1 MSNDEH
7 MKTCFTILKMVKRL
21 ESLLVMILALVVGFM
36 FFSCNEVMSTWLL
49 VTGFTAPA
57 IFILGLIIFCLA
69 LPGFIQA
76 SEGGSDES
84 LLISFLPSLICSFIV
99 VLSVIIFNIAWTI
112 YGAVLFF
119 PATTGPYP
127 TCSDGK
133 DGKVLV
139 ITGVIIVALKMFF
152 IFFPTI
158 PALTRSRFE
167 RTRPDAW
174 AKTNTITWRTRK
186 LNNIEMRDVGN
197 HDTVDDVP
205 QEAVQENKL
214 VAGLHALS
222 LYLMFQ

>member
-1 MSNDEH
+1 
-7 MKTCFTILKMVKRL
+7 
-21 ESLLVMILALVVGFM
+21 M

-69 LPGFIQA
+69 LPGFMQA
-76 SEGGSDES
+76 AEGGSEEV
-84 LLISFLPSLICSFIV
+84 LICSFLPSLICSFIV
-99 VLSVIIFNIAWTI
+99 VFSVIIFNIAWTI
-112 YGAVLFF
+112 YGAVLFY
-119 PATTGPYP
+119 PAATGPYP

-167 RTRPDAW
+167 RTRPDT
-174 AKTNTITWRTRK
+174 KTNTTTWRTIR
-186 LNNIEMRDVGN
+186 LNNIEMGGVGN

>member
-1 MSNDEH
+1 MSNDEQ

-99 VLSVIIFNIAWTI
+99 VLKGPNHFN
-112 YGAVLFF
+112 
-119 PATTGPYP
+119 
-127 TCSDGK
+127 K
-133 DGKVLV
+133 
-139 ITGVIIVALKMFF
+139 
-152 IFFPTI
+152 
-158 PALTRSRFE
+158 
-167 RTRPDAW
+167 
-174 AKTNTITWRTRK
+174 N
-186 LNNIEMRDVGN
+186 
-197 HDTVDDVP
+197 VDI
-205 QEAVQENKL
+205 
-214 VAGLHALS
+214 
-222 LYLMFQ
+222 